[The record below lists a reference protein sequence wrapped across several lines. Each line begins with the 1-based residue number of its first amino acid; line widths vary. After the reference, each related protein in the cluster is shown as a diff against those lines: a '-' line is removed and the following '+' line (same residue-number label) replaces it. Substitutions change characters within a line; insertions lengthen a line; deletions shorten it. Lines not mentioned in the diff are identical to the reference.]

1 MIRKACFEDIPA
13 MTSIYN
19 EVVRSNAATF
29 DIDPQSL
36 ESRSRWFYSHGI
48 NNPIIVVEQEGK
60 VYGYAGL
67 SPFGSDDGYDRS
79 VKLCIYLH
87 KDKRGEGLGSEL
99 MEAILVLAKENP
111 VIHTVVSEIT
121 SSNEGS
127 KRLHDIFGF
136 SYCGTIK
143 ECGYKFDQYHD
154 MDFYQLIVSN
164 HV

>member
-1 MIRKACFEDIPA
+1 M
-13 MTSIYN
+13 
-19 EVVRSNAATF
+19 
-29 DIDPQSL
+29 
-36 ESRSRWFYSHGI
+36 
-48 NNPIIVVEQEGK
+48 VEQEGK

-99 MEAILVLAKENP
+99 MEAILALAKENP
-111 VIHTVVSEIT
+111 VIYTVVSEVT

-154 MDFYQLIVSN
+154 MDFYQLMVSN

>member
-1 MIRKACFEDIPA
+1 MIRKARFEDIPA

-19 EVVRSNAATF
+19 EVVRSNTATF

-36 ESRSRWFYSHGI
+36 ESRTKWFYSHGI
-48 NNPIIVVEQEGK
+48 NNPIIVVEQVGK
-60 VYGYAGL
+60 VFGYAGL

-99 MEAILVLAKENP
+99 MKAILALAKENST
-111 VIHTVVSEIT
+111 IHTVVSEIT

-127 KRLHDIFGF
+127 KRLHELFGF
-136 SYCGTIK
+136 RYCGTIK

-154 MDFYQLIVSN
+154 MDLYQLMVSADS
-164 HV
+164 

>member
-1 MIRKACFEDIPA
+1 MIRKARFEDIPA

-19 EVVRSNAATF
+19 EVVRSNTATF

-36 ESRSRWFYSHGI
+36 ESRTKWFYSHGI
-48 NNPIIVVEQEGK
+48 NNPIIVVEQVGK
-60 VYGYAGL
+60 VFGYAGL

-99 MEAILVLAKENP
+99 MKAILALAKENST
-111 VIHTVVSEIT
+111 IHTVVSEIT

-127 KRLHDIFGF
+127 KRLH
-136 SYCGTIK
+136 
-143 ECGYKFDQYHD
+143 
-154 MDFYQLIVSN
+154 
-164 HV
+164 